1 VHFDLHA
8 SFTTYLS
15 IQTKIRGRL
24 VLLALFVGLH
34 NVLGANVLLNWQ
46 SSASTNVTRYNIYFG
61 TNSGNYIY
69 KITVGNVKAAT
80 VSNLNCG
87 VTYFFSATALDSR
100 GHESSFSNEAQF
112 LVPGL
117 LTLNTR
123 ENIIVPATPVRST
136 AVAGQSSAKAT
147 AGPVSAK
154 AKSSAPLTI
163 KFPVAPQHWYEVQ
176 ATADFKSWTTIW
188 QTGVATSNAWVQYSD
203 PNASAHS
210 SRYYRLVLH

>member
-1 VHFDLHA
+1 MQVV
-8 SFTTYLS
+8 TIKLS
-15 IQTKIRGRL
+15 IQIKIRSRL

-46 SSASTNVTRYNIYFG
+46 SSASANVTRYNIYFG
-61 TNSGNYIY
+61 TSSSNYTY
-69 KITVGNVKAAT
+69 KITVGNVKT
-80 VSNLNCG
+80 VTISNLNCG
-87 VTYFFSATALDSR
+87 TAYFFSATALDSK
-100 GHESSFSNEAQF
+100 GNESHFSNEAQF

-117 LTLNTR
+117 LTLSTKGNLAAP
-123 ENIIVPATPVRST
+123 VPSLAT
-136 AVAGQSSAKAT
+136 AGQASAKAT
-147 AGPVSAK
+147 TSPVSAK
-154 AKSSAPLTI
+154 AKPGTPLTI